1 MQKLSAASSTVQGGR
16 KWRGGCVAHQTILQL
31 VHTAAGFAKE
41 NTDMFWKWHRS
52 FRIKADRAEQ
62 WLHRVYAE
70 IEDRFLRQSDTIRG
84 VPQWPQSVRHRSD
97 LN

>member
-1 MQKLSAASSTVQGGR
+1 
-16 KWRGGCVAHQTILQL
+16 
-31 VHTAAGFAKE
+31 
-41 NTDMFWKWHRS
+41 MFWKWHRS